1 MESVSGSNSTQ
12 PSLTVSRYGEIQ
24 FSFIQSGDSMGQFK
38 NIDIALRQIAD
49 DTNVHPS
56 IRDAMRNTSVKQ
68 APVDKVYLL
77 LCDGNVTDVFTDKDM
92 AMYDLYTCIKA
103 DEAEGLDHEWKVIV
117 RQLTTTTLP

>member
-1 MESVSGSNSTQ
+1 
-12 PSLTVSRYGEIQ
+12 
-24 FSFIQSGDSMGQFK
+24 MGQFK
-38 NIDIALRQIAD
+38 NIDIVLRQIAD

-92 AMYDLYTCIKA
+92 AMYGKSLSVSSQPQPFHDT
-103 DEAEGLDHEWKVIV
+103 
-117 RQLTTTTLP
+117 